1 MEQTVSLNEIETLD
15 KLPITG
21 HNNGGKIF
29 IRDKR
34 TLIKLIP
41 EYVDSTDRLDNP
53 IKIKDPIYSLKV
65 NHIRFLSDKK
75 IPHAVLPRDIY
86 NISDYDGIA
95 YSEDYINDAT
105 TFKSET
111 VNRKYTFS
119 QKMNA
124 VSNVFEAIRNIHK
137 YGVIG
142 DIHLDNFL
150 CNRDGAG
157 FVIDLDD
164 LRINKE
170 YIDFI
175 FYLIRLKKM
184 SRPIDLQNENIDNIK
199 AAICALSFIYG
210 INFET
215 MVRYYSLDELV
226 KCLKKLDIK
235 NVEQFK
241 KVLTTIEGEFTYFDE
256 LLPYINSDE
265 MDERARNKIGK
276 KI

>member
-1 MEQTVSLNEIETLD
+1 MEQTISLNEIETLD

-86 NISDYDGIA
+86 NISDYAGIA

-150 CNRDGAG
+150 CNKDGAG